1 MSIATITPKTGEVS
15 QHGLEWVEETFG
27 LEPRWAVEPQIEHIK
42 QTVQSFRPSSTIEV
56 TFLAQGAFNKLYDVK
71 IDDETFIIRISLPV
85 DPSHKVASEVATI
98 DWIRLT
104 TSLPVPRVI
113 TYQSSPDNLIEF
125 EWILMTKVPGKL
137 LADVWKSLSI
147 HFDVKARL
155 VKELAANMACLFR
168 NQLQGIG
175 NIHRKSSALEQSQS
189 AEQTS
194 PTESL
199 DPAKTARLA
208 ESASSLDPVSND
220 SSGSSYDVGRIVSMQ
235 FFWGSHI
242 HQNVFR
248 GPFQSSQDWLLAR
261 LALNENDCQSIL
273 ERNSAKDTEDLD
285 SDDENEV
292 EDARSALKRIERLKS
307 ILPLFFPTTSDSGF
321 SEPSVMEPSVL
332 SHDDL
337 SRHNILVDESGN
349 LTAVIDWECVS
360 ALPLWKS
367 CDYPQFLKG
376 RPRRSEPDRSRYYSG
391 GPDDH
396 TNGDPPRLYLEDL
409 WEYQA
414 TLLRD
419 VFIEEMKLLDAEW
432 VTVFNESVGKRD
444 FEFVVH
450 NCDDEW
456 KTGHIDSW
464 LDDIAHGGLEGLLGL
479 QDRIEQEQLRL
490 LNLWERRVSL
500 DWLSEIPR
508 QFFDESKT
516 LEPPNLS
523 LFRQK
528 PCCCC

>member
-1 MSIATITPKTGEVS
+1 MSMATVTPKTGEVS

-27 LEPRWAVEPQIEHIK
+27 LEPRWTVEPQIEDIK

-71 IDDETFIIRISLPV
+71 IDDEAFIIRISLPV

-98 DWIRLT
+98 DWIHLT

-113 TYQSSPDNLIEF
+113 TYQSSPDNLIGF
-125 EWILMTKVPGKL
+125 EWILMTKMPGKP

-147 HFDVKARL
+147 PFDVKSRL
-155 VKELAANMACLFR
+155 VKELAANLACLFR

-175 NIHRKSSALEQSQS
+175 NIHRKSSELEQSQS

-194 PTESL
+194 LTVSPDT
-199 DPAKTARLA
+199 AKTARLA
-208 ESASSLDPVSND
+208 ESVSND
-220 SSGSSYDVGRIVSMQ
+220 SSGNSYDVGRIVSMQ

-248 GPFQSSQDWLLAR
+248 GPFQSSQDLLLAR
-261 LALNENDCQSIL
+261 LALNENDCQSTL
-273 ERNSAKDTEDLD
+273 EQHSAKHTEDLD

-292 EDARSALKRIERLKS
+292 EDATNALKRIERLKS
-307 ILPLFFPTTSDSGF
+307 ILPLFFPTTSDSGL
-321 SEPSVMEPSVL
+321 SEPSVMEPSCL

-376 RPRRSEPDRSRYYSG
+376 RPRRSEPDRSHYYCG
-391 GPDDH
+391 GPDDP
-396 TNGDPPRLYLEDL
+396 TNSEPPRLYFEDL

-419 VFIEEMKLLDAEW
+419 VFIDEMKLLDAEW

-444 FEFVVH
+444 FDFAVH
-450 NCDDEW
+450 YCDDEW
-456 KTGHIDSW
+456 ETGYIDSW
-464 LDDIAHGGLEGLLGL
+464 LDDIAHGGLEGLRGL

-490 LNLWERRVSL
+490 LN
-500 DWLSEIPR
+500 P
-508 QFFDESKT
+508 
-516 LEPPNLS
+516 
-523 LFRQK
+523 
-528 PCCCC
+528 